1 MPRSPEDGGR
11 PAANDIHTTYMTYI
25 TYTEGG
31 VLPALGRHIAP
42 LANTLRKV
50 CPTVSGEPSEAVA

>member
-42 LANTLRKV
+42 LANGV
-50 CPTVSGEPSEAVA
+50 CRLYYGGRMSEDE